1 MCPSG
6 ASAKTELGEGATS
19 ASMTGPQAV
28 AKSGDALAAASG
40 TMSWSKGSSSGSI
53 MNRLRREY
61 RACEGVINTST
72 LSSAWLQLA
81 VDEHKGGSNFA
92 GRDLQA
98 IALRVAQHLQDM
110 RLKSW
115 GRESEV
121 SEEEWMHAMLLI
133 QAQDRAAAQIYAPL
147 KASLAK
153 YPNMLHNLQGLFERA
168 DSRGVAML
176 TKQDVSRMYRSRQ
189 WRLHPTSTDGRPLTD
204 RELEDPDLLADQL
217 VDAMDVDGD
226 GLVSYVEFVAFCVG
240 RRKKEVRLHMYDL
253 SRGAG
258 SQVKWLLGDDMQRIW
273 HTGVVAF
280 DKEYF
285 FSSDTIFDLPG
296 KTSFGEPTEVITL
309 GYTFWSQDELH
320 DFIVSDL
327 KPLFHR
333 DTYDVICNNCN
344 HFSDRLSLYLA
355 GKHLPEEILLQ
366 SKKLMDLVSVR
377 TARPIL
383 NWMLRDCVVSRDGTA
398 RTVEVPHGKWHRI
411 ITEDEVVPGA
421 VVAIHPQWG
430 RGVAVLGVVC
440 EAQEGEDDA
449 TFNSL
454 GGAHAGASLASLG
467 CGVYSCMPQQNYGCY
482 VTGVPGEGASNS
494 EVWVKYLDVSLK
506 GWQDGGSCSSSRIR
520 TEKMQLSRLSLAT
533 LDGITVGADYREAL
547 DTLTQQLVAK
557 PLKRSVWGYG
567 GKAAFPGTPTASAS
581 IANDGRLKESV
592 PLPGPD
598 ALDAHEVPS
607 LDAIRMT
614 QADSAL
620 VDSPPSWAADGT
632 IQGTSEQVIYT

>member
-1 MCPSG
+1 MCPAG
-6 ASAKTELGEGATS
+6 AAAGKPDLPESDTAAEGR
-19 ASMTGPQAV
+19 MTGPENGSRLMEGSAPDDGM
-28 AKSGDALAAASG
+28 KPG
-40 TMSWSKGSSSGSI
+40 SKGSI
-53 MNRLRREY
+53 MSRLRREY
-61 RACEGVINTST
+61 RACEGNINTST
-72 LSSAWLQLA
+72 LSSSWLQIA
-81 VDEHKGGSNFA
+81 MDENSKGGANFG

-98 IALRVAQHLQDM
+98 VALRVAQHLQDM

-115 GRESEV
+115 GREAEV
-121 SEEEWMHAMLLI
+121 SEEEWIHAMLLI

-168 DSRGVAML
+168 DSRGVALL
-176 TKQDVSRMYRSRQ
+176 TKQDVARMYRQRQ

-204 RELEDPDLLADQL
+204 TELEDPERLADQL

-258 SQVKWLLGDDMQRIW
+258 SQVKWLLGDGMQRIW

-296 KTSFGEPTEVITL
+296 KTSFGEPTEIISL

-333 DTYDVICNNCN
+333 ETYDVICNNCN

-355 GKHLPEEILLQ
+355 GRHLPDEILMQ
-366 SKKLMDLVSVR
+366 SKRLMDLVSVR
-377 TARPIL
+377 TARPLL

-411 ITEDEVVPGA
+411 VTEDEVVPGA
-421 VVAIHPQWG
+421 VVAIHPPWG

-440 EAQEGEDDA
+440 EAQDGDDDV
-449 TFNSL
+449 FNSY
-454 GGAHAGASLASLG
+454 GNPDSKSGMAAFG

-482 VTGVPGEGASNS
+482 VTGVPSQPAANS
-494 EVWVKYLDVSLK
+494 EVWTKYLDVSLK
-506 GWQDGGSCSSSRIR
+506 NWQNGGSCSSSRLK
-520 TEKMQLSRLSLAT
+520 TEKMPLSRLSLAT

-547 DTLTQQLVAK
+547 DTLTQQLATK
-557 PLKRSVWGYG
+557 PVKRSVWGNN
-567 GKAAFPGTPTASAS
+567 GKSAFPSTPTASAGLDRG
-581 IANDGRLKESV
+581 ANGVQPSALKSA
-592 PLPGPD
+592 D
-598 ALDAHEVPS
+598 SLDAHEVPA
-607 LDAIRMT
+607 LDPIRIS
-614 QADSAL
+614 QADSPVGVSQPNWSAEA
-620 VDSPPSWAADGT
+620 SM
-632 IQGTSEQVIYT
+632 EKVIYT